1 MGRYSLMMGSEALVR
16 GAIYAGVRFYSGYPI
31 TPATEIAEYMS
42 QLLPKVGGIFVQAE
56 DELAAINMAIGAS
69 VAGWKAMVATSG
81 PGFSLMQEGI
91 GYAVNTEVPLVIVDV
106 QRGGPSTG
114 QPTLPSQQDV
124 MQARYGSHGSYEII
138 VLSPGNV
145 QEMFYLAIDAV
156 NLSEQYRTPVILLTE
171 EVTAHLWERIYIP
184 DPGEYPVFPHVTPTP
199 QNGEGFLLETQL
211 HDERGYNVA
220 NDPELSAKALWRL
233 INKIRDNVDR
243 IARVDVQF
251 NSDNPEVFIASYGCS
266 ARSALAA
273 VKMLRRDGYRV
284 GYLRLITLWPF
295 PSQLIRSKLDGVH
308 TIIVPEMN
316 SGYMAEVFKTLGYN
330 VIPLPK
336 LGGEMPTPEEIYN
349 TARGVLE

>member
-16 GAIYAGVRFYSGYPI
+16 GAIYAGIRFYAGYPI
-31 TPATEIAEYMS
+31 TPATEIAEYMA
-42 QLLPKVGGIFVQAE
+42 QLLPRAGGIFVQTE

-81 PGFSLMQEGI
+81 PGFSLMQEGVGHAI
-91 GYAVNTEVPLVIVDV
+91 NTEVPLLIVDV

-114 QPTLPSQQDV
+114 QPTMPSQQDV

-145 QEMFYLAIDAV
+145 QELFYLTIDAI

-171 EVTAHLWERIYIP
+171 EVTVHLWEKIHVP
-184 DPGEYPVFPHVTPTP
+184 DPEEYPVLPHVTPPTH
-199 QNGEGFLLETQL
+199 GDEGFLLESQL

-233 INKIRDNVDR
+233 IGKIRDNVDKISR
-243 IARVDVQF
+243 IEVKYAG
-251 NSDNPEVFIASYGCS
+251 DNPEIFIASYGCS

-273 VKMLRRDGYRV
+273 VKMLRQDGHKV
-284 GYLRLITLWPF
+284 GFLRLITLWPF
-295 PSQLIRSKLDGVH
+295 PENAIKSVLRNAN

-316 SGYMAEVFKTLGYN
+316 SGYMANEFRLLGLN
-330 VIPLPK
+330 VVPIPK
-336 LGGEMPTPEEIYN
+336 LGGEIPTPEEIYS
-349 TARGVLE
+349 AVKGVLP

>member
-1 MGRYSLMMGSEALVR
+1 MGRYSLIMGSEALVR
-16 GAIYAGVRFYSGYPI
+16 GAIYAGVRFYAGYPI
-31 TPATEIAEYMS
+31 TPATEIAEYMA

-56 DELAAINMAIGAS
+56 DELAAINMVIGAS
-69 VAGWKAMVATSG
+69 VAGWKAMTATSG

-91 GYAVNTEVPLVIVDV
+91 GYAVNAELPLLIVDV

-114 QPTLPSQQDV
+114 QPTMPSQQDV
-124 MQARYGSHGSYEII
+124 FQARYGSHGSYEII

-145 QEMFYLAIDAV
+145 QELFFLTVDAI

-171 EVTAHLWERIYIP
+171 EVTVHLWEKIYIP
-184 DPGEYPVFPHVTPTP
+184 DPGEYPVLPHYAPSP
-199 QNGEGFLLETQL
+199 HNGEGFLLESQL

-220 NDPELSAKALWRL
+220 NDPEQSARAVWRL
-233 INKIRDNVDR
+233 INKIRNNIDK
-243 IARVDVQF
+243 IARVEIKYAD
-251 NSDNPEVFIASYGCS
+251 DDPRIFIASYGCT

-295 PSQLIRSKLDGVH
+295 PSQIIRSRLGDVD

-316 SGYMAEVFKTLGYN
+316 AGYMAELFRGLGYN
-330 VIPLPK
+330 VISLPK

-349 TARGVLE
+349 TAKGVAP

>member
-1 MGRYSLMMGSEALVR
+1 
-16 GAIYAGVRFYSGYPI
+16 
-31 TPATEIAEYMS
+31 
-42 QLLPKVGGIFVQAE
+42 
-56 DELAAINMAIGAS
+56 
-69 VAGWKAMVATSG
+69 
-81 PGFSLMQEGI
+81 
-91 GYAVNTEVPLVIVDV
+91 
-106 QRGGPSTG
+106 
-114 QPTLPSQQDV
+114 
-124 MQARYGSHGSYEII
+124 
-138 VLSPGNV
+138 
-145 QEMFYLAIDAV
+145 
-156 NLSEQYRTPVILLTE
+156 
-171 EVTAHLWERIYIP
+171 
-184 DPGEYPVFPHVTPTP
+184 
-199 QNGEGFLLETQL
+199 LETQL

-266 ARSALAA
+266 ARSALTA